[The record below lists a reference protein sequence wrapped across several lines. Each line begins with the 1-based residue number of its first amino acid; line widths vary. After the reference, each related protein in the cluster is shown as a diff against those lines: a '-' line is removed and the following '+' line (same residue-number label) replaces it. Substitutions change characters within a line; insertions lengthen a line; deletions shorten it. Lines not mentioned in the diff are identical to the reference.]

1 MIVRNNYNE
10 CLTNLACSIRKY
22 FGLEYKHN
30 TLSYVDELLEKNKP
44 ENVVLMLFDGM
55 GSNILTR
62 ALDEKTFFRLNKIKD
77 ITTVFPATTTAA
89 TTSIQTGL
97 NPVEHG
103 WLAWN
108 TYIKPLDKIITMF
121 LNSEK
126 GKEDIVVNEYL
137 NLKKHELKT
146 NTVVADIK
154 QKGQDKAY
162 SLFPFGNE
170 HYKNLDDMLEKIET
184 IVSQDGK
191 KFIYAYDDE
200 PDHTMHMV
208 GTDTKE
214 AIQLIKERNDK
225 VEKLS
230 SKLKNTMLII
240 VADHGHKNIENIYL
254 NDYPTIKNMLKRS
267 TSNEPRSC
275 MFKVKE
281 EYLEQFPLE
290 FNKYFGSDFR
300 LYTKQDIIDS
310 KLYGDG
316 VPNPLFEDALGDYI
330 AIAYDSNKAILD
342 NGDAELKSTHAG
354 YSDDEIYIPIIVV
367 NK

>member
-30 TLSYVDELLEKNKP
+30 TISYIDEMLENSKP
-44 ENVVLMLFDGM
+44 ENVILMLFDGM
-55 GSNILTR
+55 GSNILNR
-62 ALDEKTFFRLNKIKD
+62 ALAEDSFFRLNRLKD

-97 NPVEHG
+97 NPAEHG

-121 LNSEK
+121 LSSEK
-126 GKEDIVVNEYL
+126 GNEDEVVDEYL
-137 NLKKHELKT
+137 KIKKHQLKT
-146 NTVVADIK
+146 KTIVSDIK
-154 QKGQDKAY
+154 EKGVDKAY
-162 SLFPFGNE
+162 SLFPFGPE
-170 HYKNLDDMLEKIET
+170 HYKNLDDMLAKIET

-200 PDHTMHMV
+200 PDHTMHIV
-208 GTDTKE
+208 GTDTPE
-214 AIQLIKERNDK
+214 AIKLIKERNDK
-225 VEKLS
+225 VEEFS
-230 SKLKNTMLII
+230 SRIKNTMLII
-240 VADHGHKNIENIYL
+240 VADHGHKNIENIHL
-254 NDYPTIKNMLKRS
+254 NDYPTLKNMLERS

-275 MFKVKE
+275 MFKVKD
-281 EYLEQFPLE
+281 EYIDQFPLE
-290 FNKYFGSDFR
+290 FNKYFGNYFK

-316 VPNPLFEDALGDYI
+316 VPNPLFEGALGDYI

-342 NGDAELKSTHAG
+342 DGDAELKSTHAG
-354 YSDDEIYIPIIVV
+354 YSDDEIYVPIIVV

>member
-10 CLTNLACSIRKY
+10 CITNLACSIRKY
-22 FGLEYKHN
+22 FNLEYKHN
-30 TLSYVDELLEKNKP
+30 TLPYIDELLEIKKP
-44 ENVVLMLFDGM
+44 DNVVLILFDGM

-62 ALDEKTFFRLNKIKD
+62 ALDENAFFIKNRIKD

-108 TYIKPLDKIITMF
+108 TYIKPIDKIITMF
-121 LNSEK
+121 LNCEK
-126 GKEDIVVNEYL
+126 GAENIQVPEYL
-137 NLKKHELKT
+137 ELRKNELKT
-146 NTVVADIK
+146 HTIVDDIK
-154 QKGQDKAY
+154 EKGIDKAY
-162 SLFPFGNE
+162 SLFPFGLEPYHGLN
-170 HYKNLDDMLEKIET
+170 DMLEKIET

-200 PDHTMHMV
+200 PDHTMHLV

-214 AIQLIKERNDK
+214 AIKLIQERNDK
-225 VEKLS
+225 VESLAAKVE
-230 SKLKNTMLII
+230 NTMII
-240 VADHGHKNIENIYL
+240 VVADHGHKNIDNIHL
-254 NDYPTIKNMLKRS
+254 NDYPTIKNMLERS

-275 MFKVKE
+275 MFKVKK
-281 EYLEQFPLE
+281 EYLNIFPEE
-290 FNKYFGSDFR
+290 FNRLFGNDFK
-300 LYTKQDIIDS
+300 LYTKQDVIDS

-316 VPNPLFEDALGDYI
+316 IPNPLFEDALGDYL

-342 NGDAELKSTHAG
+342 DGDMALKSTHAG
-354 YSDDEIYIPIIVV
+354 YSDDEIYIPIIVI